1 MCAYWNFKLLLLLFS
16 HSVVSD
22 FVIPWTAACQPSLFF
37 SISWSFCKLMSIQS
51 VMPSNNLIL
60 CCPVLFLPSIFPSIR
75 IFSNE
80 SVLGIRWPKF
90 WSFSFSISHSN
101 EHSGLISFRIGWF
114 DLLAFQGTLKSLLQH
129 HNSKPSVLLH
139 SAFFTIQASH
149 PYMITGKTIALTRR
163 TSKATSLLLSML
175 SR

>member
-60 CCPVLFLPSIFPSIR
+60 CCPVLFLPSIFPSIKV
-75 IFSNE
+75 FCSQ
-80 SVLGIRWPKF
+80 
-90 WSFSFSISHSN
+90 
-101 EHSGLISFRIGWF
+101 
-114 DLLAFQGTLKSLLQH
+114 LLAACGQSIRASVST
-129 HNSKPSVLLH
+129 SVLLMNIQDWFPRTDWFDH
-139 SAFFTIQASH
+139 LAVQKTLNSRLQNHSSKALILRCSAFFMGQLFHA
-149 PYMITGKTIALTRR
+149 YMTKGKTIALTI
-163 TSKATSLLLSML
+163 
-175 SR
+175 